1 MRDLRE
7 KHARGEVPMF
17 KEKLD
22 SYKKEFTKQNLVV
35 AEETYVELK
44 AKQEHTLSLK
54 EFIQVRVFEAVQNYA
69 EDLNQNEG
77 ETKQIFHNFKQTQNK
92 LERSQ
97 IEVKSL
103 QNQLKDIRDD
113 SERRVSALERRN
125 LELESSLHQ
134 INAQYNLLNEKSG
147 KINSTDE

>member
-22 SYKKEFTKQNLVV
+22 AYKKEFTKQNLVV

-44 AKQEHTLSLK
+44 SKQEHNLSLK
-54 EFIQVRVFEAVQNYA
+54 EFIQIRVFEAVQNYA

-77 ETKQIFHNFKQTQNK
+77 EAKQIFHNLKQTQNK

>member
-22 SYKKEFTKQNLVV
+22 AYKKEFTKQNLVV

-44 AKQEHTLSLK
+44 SKQEHNLSLK
-54 EFIQVRVFEAVQNYA
+54 EFVQIRVFEAVQNYA

-77 ETKQIFHNFKQTQNK
+77 ETKQIFHNLKQTQNK

>member
-7 KHARGEVPMF
+7 KHAKGEVPMF

-44 AKQEHTLSLK
+44 AKQEHNLSLK
-54 EFIQVRVFEAVQNYA
+54 EFIQVKVFEAVQNYA

-77 ETKQIFHNFKQTQNK
+77 ETK
-92 LERSQ
+92 
-97 IEVKSL
+97 
-103 QNQLKDIRDD
+103 
-113 SERRVSALERRN
+113 
-125 LELESSLHQ
+125 
-134 INAQYNLLNEKSG
+134 
-147 KINSTDE
+147 

>member
-22 SYKKEFTKQNLVV
+22 AYKKEFTKQNLVV

-44 AKQEHTLSLK
+44 SKQEHNLSLK
-54 EFIQVRVFEAVQNYA
+54 EFVQIRVFEAVQNYA

-77 ETKQIFHNFKQTQNK
+77 ETKQIFHNLKQTQNK

-103 QNQLKDIRDD
+103 QN
-113 SERRVSALERRN
+113 
-125 LELESSLHQ
+125 
-134 INAQYNLLNEKSG
+134 
-147 KINSTDE
+147 

>member
-35 AEETYVELK
+35 AEETYIELK

-54 EFIQVRVFEAVQNYA
+54 EFI
-69 EDLNQNEG
+69 
-77 ETKQIFHNFKQTQNK
+77 
-92 LERSQ
+92 
-97 IEVKSL
+97 
-103 QNQLKDIRDD
+103 
-113 SERRVSALERRN
+113 
-125 LELESSLHQ
+125 
-134 INAQYNLLNEKSG
+134 
-147 KINSTDE
+147 